1 MTDELKTLSD
11 HVLNWIL
18 NEEEVS
24 EGFREAIRM
33 ELLRRAI
40 PSAADELIE
49 LTKENLHEAASSN
62 GGFTAA
68 QVAVFGLR
76 YPLRSGWLQ
85 SLVGRKI
92 AFSQYRQFVEAGK
105 PRKKCVKKRA

>member
-1 MTDELKTLSD
+1 MKEELHTLSD

-18 NEEEVS
+18 NEEEVTD
-24 EGFREAIRM
+24 GLRDAIRT
-33 ELLRRAI
+33 ELARRSI
-40 PSAADELIE
+40 KGCFDEWVE
-49 LTKENLHEAASSN
+49 LTKENLHAAASTN

-85 SLVGRKI
+85 SLIGRKI
-92 AFSQYRQFVEAGK
+92 PFPQYRQFVEAGQ
-105 PRKKCVKKRA
+105 KR